1 MKELFL
7 LLVSLGNILHIKII
21 ESNDTEDSPK
31 GVSQMNSL
39 VFSVK
44 NSSLNITTPLDIN
57 YDEKYT
63 IIDFQNDLL
72 NSKKL
77 IIKRLILNFEN
88 KNVFF
93 ISKAEELTFQSCE
106 LGGVKYLSDYDY
118 YSDIFRSCKKNYI
131 SNCTL
136 LDITLY
142 EKSKYALLE
151 EIQSNINKTLEEL
164 QLRYVYGFK
173 NVFTKLL
180 NFEKLKILDFNLS
193 KSIEILGISKY
204 SFTSVEYGIFNRIPN
219 LKNLRF
225 RSCLLNLNL
234 HLIFGAIS
242 LDRIID
248 YIYICDSEI
257 SGKDIK
263 YISTLKV
270 KVFILIHTKNTL
282 SEIYNNLCD
291 DVIKQTLDGLK
302 IKVNVKKSEADN
314 FDKNKFLR
322 FFGGLKYFDVE

>member
-1 MKELFL
+1 MQRKCRS
-7 LLVSLGNILHIKII
+7 VYLHHAIH
-21 ESNDTEDSPK
+21 
-31 GVSQMNSL
+31 Q
-39 VFSVK
+39 
-44 NSSLNITTPLDIN
+44 
-57 YDEKYT
+57 
-63 IIDFQNDLL
+63 
-72 NSKKL
+72 
-77 IIKRLILNFEN
+77 R
-88 KNVFF
+88 
-93 ISKAEELTFQSCE
+93 
-106 LGGVKYLSDYDY
+106 
-118 YSDIFRSCKKNYI
+118 
-131 SNCTL
+131 L

-164 QLRYVYGFK
+164 QLRYAYGFK

-204 SFTSVEYGIFNRIPN
+204 PFTSVEYGIFNRIPN

-234 HLIFGAIS
+234 HLIFGAIYPDS
-242 LDRIID
+242 IID
-248 YIYICDSEI
+248 GIYICDSEI
-257 SGKDIK
+257 SGEDIK

-270 KVFILIHTKNTL
+270 KALILIHTKNAL
-282 SEIYNNLCD
+282 SEVSNNLCD